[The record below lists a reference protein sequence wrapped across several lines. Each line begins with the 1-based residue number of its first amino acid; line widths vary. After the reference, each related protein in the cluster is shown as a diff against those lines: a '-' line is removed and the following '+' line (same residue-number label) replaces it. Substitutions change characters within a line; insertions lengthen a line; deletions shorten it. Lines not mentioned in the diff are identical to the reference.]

1 MAKRIKQY
9 RYYANDSESN
19 FPAGLNLEALATGSA
34 FEGHIIDL
42 KIQSYPG
49 TKFYL
54 NDSTDWVMV
63 GGSGEYHLGLNG
75 NYEISFLRFDKEF
88 LEKYFGQNGN
98 LDAYLIVDIVYNA
111 AEEGK

>member
-54 NDSTDWVMV
+54 NDSTDSVMV
-63 GGSGEYHLGLNG
+63 VITTDDIAVDLLGFAEL
-75 NYEISFLRFDKEF
+75 I
-88 LEKYFGQNGN
+88 EKR
-98 LDAYLIVDIVYNA
+98 
-111 AEEGK
+111 